1 MVKKHTGVEVWH
13 LDAHNVAASV
23 AEAEKSIDRGNGEKR
38 SRTFHIRRARAD
50 GQTQLSHEI
59 ALELSQRSAAAG
71 LRPIG
76 AVVFMQRGVLK
87 VCLRTTDSTVNTSE
101 IAKAYG
107 GGGKRSS
114 SSFTLRMDEFNIWTS
129 QKGSSS
135 IIWKSDVREGLAIGL
150 GMGTVMLL
158 LFCGYSL
165 SSLVLFSQID
175 HGVVNLINEEDSRI
189 TVYHCGSRKLPESS
203 WGIVCHPPSS
213 SCQSYCTDISSRYK
227 PTKADYKLKM
237 LCKKEGSV

>member
-1 MVKKHTGVEVWH
+1 CSPWLHNRQRAAPPPPSARTGGIPLPHAVSSSEDPIVLLLRRRWDLLREEEHRPRGPRSVWGCASTSAGHGHPIGGSQQAGGEEVTTAARSGRRRGASGSGRQVFALPPPAFVQICLRAFLGGGGDGGATGPTQSAAHTIGA
-13 LDAHNVAASV
+13 DGQTQSV
-23 AEAEKSIDRGNGEKR
+23 LKAI
-38 SRTFHIRRARAD
+38 RAD

-129 QKGSSS
+129 
-135 IIWKSDVREGLAIGL
+135 
-150 GMGTVMLL
+150 
-158 LFCGYSL
+158 
-165 SSLVLFSQID
+165 
-175 HGVVNLINEEDSRI
+175 VNS
-189 TVYHCGSRKLPESS
+189 
-203 WGIVCHPPSS
+203 
-213 SCQSYCTDISSRYK
+213 
-227 PTKADYKLKM
+227 
-237 LCKKEGSV
+237 

>member
-1 MVKKHTGVEVWH
+1 LADFGKAIKLLGSCEGDLMEKVFSEVGSKSEM
-13 LDAHNVAASV
+13 LSIKLQR
-23 AEAEKSIDRGNGEKR
+23 EAI
-38 SRTFHIRRARAD
+38 RAD

-129 QKGSSS
+129 
-135 IIWKSDVREGLAIGL
+135 
-150 GMGTVMLL
+150 
-158 LFCGYSL
+158 
-165 SSLVLFSQID
+165 
-175 HGVVNLINEEDSRI
+175 VNS
-189 TVYHCGSRKLPESS
+189 
-203 WGIVCHPPSS
+203 
-213 SCQSYCTDISSRYK
+213 
-227 PTKADYKLKM
+227 
-237 LCKKEGSV
+237 